1 MIGEEL
7 PPSLRQLLAGPLRQG
22 ALRQDEPLR
31 GHSQFGVGGP
41 ADWYWEQAA
50 LELLPELVGCCRE
63 LGFPLT
69 VLGAGSNCL
78 ILDGGIRGLVLRFP
92 AVPMV
97 DEGGGRVRLEAGSM
111 LPRAA
116 FDTAYRGLL
125 GLAFGV
131 GIPGTAGAS
140 VAGNAGAFGVELGE
154 LLEELE
160 VVLPGG
166 ELRRL
171 GPRELRPRYR
181 RTALQEPPL
190 EGTVV
195 TRAWLRLQPGDS
207 SLARAEVR
215 RIMTERKV
223 SQPTGVRTLGSTF
236 KNPPQEAAGRLIEAC
251 GLKGHRVGEAQV
263 SLQHANFICNLGQ
276 ARAADVLALT
286 DQIRQ
291 RVAQRFGVELELEII
306 PVGSPDFRTRS
317 S

>member
-111 LPRAA
+111 LPR
-116 FDTAYRGLL
+116 TPPVSPL
-125 GLAFGV
+125 
-131 GIPGTAGAS
+131 
-140 VAGNAGAFGVELGE
+140 
-154 LLEELE
+154 
-160 VVLPGG
+160 
-166 ELRRL
+166 
-171 GPRELRPRYR
+171 RYR
-181 RTALQEPPL
+181 RRQ
-190 EGTVV
+190 
-195 TRAWLRLQPGDS
+195 RAR
-207 SLARAEVR
+207 
-215 RIMTERKV
+215 
-223 SQPTGVRTLGSTF
+223 
-236 KNPPQEAAGRLIEAC
+236 
-251 GLKGHRVGEAQV
+251 HRVTWRP
-263 SLQHANFICNLGQ
+263 SSCCSPHSPPS
-276 ARAADVLALT
+276 RAT
-286 DQIRQ
+286 S
-291 RVAQRFGVELELEII
+291 GW
-306 PVGSPDFRTRS
+306 T
-317 S
+317 